1 MSKLSI
7 IHAFHL
13 FLLHCLM
20 QVQPDNTDPLSGSV
34 QRNNRIFLNQFTC
47 ETSLG
52 HACKYLEFAN
62 LVPRAFLGEKALG
75 TRLGVC
81 IVNDDFPAEVNVCM
95 QAKVLVAFVSVIL
108 RNSEVDMQRVGQV
121 RMRKTSHNS

>member
-1 MSKLSI
+1 MYKLSI
-7 IHAFHL
+7 THAFHP

-20 QVQPDNTDPLSGSV
+20 QVQPDTTDPLSGSV
-34 QRNNRIFLNQFTC
+34 QLNNRIFYQFTC

-81 IVNDDFPAEVNVCM
+81 IVNDDFPAEVNVCV